1 MFKEFFFVAVSAVL
15 ALNCSANGL
24 IPNSDL
30 EESDGNGWAEGWPR
44 TAFMSYEQE
53 GANHFLRM
61 NALSPNKMH
70 MLYREIKVPAGAEA
84 LELTWRHRISN
95 LKKGEK
101 SWFDARIML
110 EFMDGNRKG
119 LPAKPKA
126 PSFGKN
132 VAEWTEC
139 KTQFLVPKD
148 AKILKLM
155 PALFNVES
163 GTWDIDDMQI
173 KPISANELKA
183 AEAKHK
189 EQYNKAKAAE
199 SEKIRNKAAQTLANG
214 GSLIANGSFEELRE
228 DGMGAKHWG
237 SNNENT
243 FVASEAGNH
252 FMRITAK
259 PNKLVN
265 IYREY
270 PIPTGA
276 KALELSWRQRVTG
289 LKTGE
294 KPWFDARFIF
304 ELKDASRNKIAGAPG
319 PAYTQKDTSGWV
331 TKSTRFLVPDNA
343 TYFVFMPCLFE
354 AKAGTFDID
363 DLVLKPIDPAPIIA
377 EKKKWERIE
386 AMRKIPVEQPN
397 KAKWPAELKVV
408 GNKVIDANGKEVW
421 LQGVNVVGLE
431 SLPFGSQMMKSTQ
444 VAVDEWG
451 SNCIRLTVK
460 EQFWFGESIHQKDG
474 GAAYRK
480 LIDDIIT
487 FTANRGA
494 YVVLDLHHFRAPRER
509 DIRFWSAAAKVYANH
524 PAVLFDIFNEPH
536 DISWEVWRNGGF
548 VGKKGK
554 VDESA
559 FLSEEEKKKNQGF
572 ESCGMQRLVE
582 VVRSTGARNIIIA
595 GGCHWANDLSGVVN
609 GYALEDKTGNGIMY
623 SWHTYNWH
631 GGWERILP
639 VLEKYPVYLGEF
651 GGDTKKMG
659 FLPLDIQEDP
669 YTFCPDMLGFVQKNK
684 IHWGAFS
691 LAPNST
697 PRLVLD
703 WEYTPTPFWGEFVIR
718 ALKGEQFEIKRIR

>member
-1 MFKEFFFVAVSAVL
+1 MLKRIMLL
-15 ALNCSANGL
+15 AAFIATIASSFASELIKNSSFEIVDANG
-24 IPNSDL
+24 
-30 EESDGNGWAEGWPR
+30 WVEGWPC
-44 TAFMSYEQE
+44 TDFLSIEQE
-53 GANHFLRM
+53 DGNRFIRLNTH
-61 NALSPNKMH
+61 SPNKMH
-70 MLYREIKVPAGAEA
+70 MLYKEIKIPEGVEA
-84 LELTWRHRISN
+84 LELSWRHRIHN

-101 SWFDARIML
+101 PWFDARIML

-119 LPAKPKA
+119 IGAKPKA
-126 PSFGKN
+126 PNFGRN

-139 KTQFLVPKD
+139 KTQFLVPEG
-148 AKILKLM
+148 ARILKLM
-155 PALFNVES
+155 PALFNVQS
-163 GTWDIDDMQI
+163 GTWDIDDIQI
-173 KPISANELKA
+173 KVIPSKELKL
-183 AEAKHK
+183 AEAERK
-189 EQYNKAKAAE
+189 EAARKSKELEAKKIRDKAA
-199 SEKIRNKAAQTLANG
+199 NVLANG
-214 GSLIANGSFEELRE
+214 GSLIANGNFEELNAN
-228 DGMGAKHWG
+228 GNGAKHWG
-237 SNNENT
+237 VNNENA
-243 FVASEAGNH
+243 FVVTKNDNS
-252 FMRITAK
+252 FLRLIAK

-265 IYREY
+265 VYREY
-270 PIPTGA
+270 PIPTAA
-276 KALELSWRQRVTG
+276 KALELTWRQRVAG

-319 PAYTQKDTSGWV
+319 PSYTQKDTNGWV
-331 TKSTRFLVPDNA
+331 TRSVRFLVPENA
-343 TYFVFMPCLFE
+343 TYFVIMPSLFQ
-354 AKAGTFDID
+354 AQAGTFDID
-363 DLVLKPIDPAPIIA
+363 DLVLKPIDPAPILE

-408 GNKVIDANGKEVW
+408 GNKVVDANSNEVW

-431 SLPFGSQMMKSTQ
+431 SLPFGSHMMKSTH

-460 EQFWFGESIHQKDG
+460 EEFWFGKSVHQKDDG
-474 GAAYRK
+474 EAYRK

-487 FTANRGA
+487 YTANRGA

-509 DIRFWSAAAKVYANH
+509 DVRFWTSAAKVYANH
-524 PAVLFDIFNEPH
+524 PAVLFDVFNEPH

-548 VGKKGK
+548 VGEKGK
-554 VDESA
+554 IDESA

-572 ESCGMQRLVE
+572 ESCGMQKLVD

-595 GGCHWANDLSGVVN
+595 GGCRWANDLSGVLN

-718 ALKGEQFEIKRIR
+718 ALKGEQFEIKRMR

>member
-1 MFKEFFFVAVSAVL
+1 MLL
-15 ALNCSANGL
+15 ATAALSSDI
-24 IPNSDL
+24 IPNSNFEKID
-30 EESDGNGWAEGWPR
+30 SNGWAEGWPR

-70 MLYREIKVPAGAEA
+70 MLYREIKVPTGAEA

-363 DLVLKPIDPAPIIA
+363 DLVLKPIDPAPIIV

-386 AMRKIPVEQPN
+386 AMRKAVGLPGNVAAIALHDVRSPGGISYRKIGCGCQIQQSIWMELRDITFEVYILQVFAVVEHMLVQVSYTGRDREGGQR
-397 KAKWPAELKVV
+397 KAALECAF
-408 GNKVIDANGKEVW
+408 ANGFYT
-421 LQGVNVVGLE
+421 GRDVNICQRTTAPERHSCNLSS
-431 SLPFGSQMMKSTQ
+431 SL
-444 VAVDEWG
+444 
-451 SNCIRLTVK
+451 
-460 EQFWFGESIHQKDG
+460 
-474 GAAYRK
+474 
-480 LIDDIIT
+480 
-487 FTANRGA
+487 
-494 YVVLDLHHFRAPRER
+494 
-509 DIRFWSAAAKVYANH
+509 
-524 PAVLFDIFNEPH
+524 
-536 DISWEVWRNGGF
+536 
-548 VGKKGK
+548 
-554 VDESA
+554 
-559 FLSEEEKKKNQGF
+559 
-572 ESCGMQRLVE
+572 
-582 VVRSTGARNIIIA
+582 
-595 GGCHWANDLSGVVN
+595 
-609 GYALEDKTGNGIMY
+609 
-623 SWHTYNWH
+623 
-631 GGWERILP
+631 
-639 VLEKYPVYLGEF
+639 
-651 GGDTKKMG
+651 
-659 FLPLDIQEDP
+659 
-669 YTFCPDMLGFVQKNK
+669 
-684 IHWGAFS
+684 
-691 LAPNST
+691 
-697 PRLVLD
+697 
-703 WEYTPTPFWGEFVIR
+703 
-718 ALKGEQFEIKRIR
+718 